1 MDIEKIK
8 KIAKVIAV
16 IVALLG
22 LCICAIKYMG
32 IEEIKTTS
40 AVIVAIVTL
49 IGLFKGVIE
58 FSLQGAQKRA
68 EIFLKKQGEYFAN
81 ESFNKIRYLLDQ
93 DLNDDPDD
101 IQLEKISF
109 EEKRAYL
116 TFFEEIAIL
125 KNTGLIKSDLAYY
138 MYGYYAT
145 RCKNSTHFWTCI
157 DGYTT
162 TDRDSTIDED
172 SKFSMKKDSIFWN
185 VFNRF
190 ADEMENRLEV
200 EKEIVRHDI
209 KF

>member
-32 IEEIKTTS
+32 IEETKTTS

-81 ESFNKIRYLLDQ
+81 KSFNEIRNLLEK
-93 DLNDDPDD
+93 DDAK
-101 IQLEKISF
+101 LKKISF

-125 KNTGLIKSDLAYY
+125 KNTGLFKSDLTYY

-145 RCKNSTHFWTCI
+145 KCLESSHFWANENN
-157 DGYTT
+157 
-162 TDRDSTIDED
+162 ED
-172 SKFSMKKDSIFWN
+172 INKDPIFWN

-190 ADEMENRLEV
+190 AVEMKNRLRV
-200 EKEIVRHDI
+200 EKEIIRHDI